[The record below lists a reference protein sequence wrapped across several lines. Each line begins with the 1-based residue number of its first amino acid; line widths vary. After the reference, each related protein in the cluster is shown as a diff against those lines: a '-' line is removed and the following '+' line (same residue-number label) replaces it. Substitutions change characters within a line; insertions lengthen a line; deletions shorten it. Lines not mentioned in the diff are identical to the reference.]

1 MPDLFIYP
9 RRGEPFTRRL
19 TDAPLC
25 LGRGGENDVVL
36 GDQFCSTS
44 HAVIRTEEGRTFV
57 RDQGSKN
64 GTYVNGRRIEGEQ
77 VLRPGDEIV
86 IGSTRI
92 VFDREAT
99 TRVDIID
106 GAPPLTGQN
115 TIIGV
120 KDILRSPSGAP
131 PSRTAG
137 PVTEA
142 RLRQEQ
148 RILKVLNEVSQAL
161 IYHMPLEKLY
171 DHIMD
176 LIASNIPMDRGAL
189 MLRDRRSPELVPHVV
204 RLSDGGPGPDRA
216 IEISRSILNT
226 VLEKNSSVLITDV
239 KTDAQFRDQASV
251 VQSRIHSALCV
262 PLWDNREIVGLVYAD
277 RGATPERF
285 TEDDLRL
292 LTLLANVAAVKI
304 ENARLF
310 EEALE
315 NSRIERE
322 LELATQIQK
331 NFLPRADPAVPGYD
345 VSGRARPCSHI
356 GGDYYDFLQLAEGRW
371 GLVIADVSGS
381 GVSAALLMA
390 SVRAALHAE
399 ARAGVSLPELASR
412 LNVFVHRSSE
422 VSGFISFFYGELES
436 ASGRLRFINAGHNP
450 PLLLR
455 GGGEVETLVGTG
467 LCLGM
472 FPDSIYETREARL
485 RPGDLLCLYTDGIT
499 ESRAPDKSEFSDEGL
514 VRVLRGASGLSAAGI
529 VERIFEMTACFS
541 GSAEPNDDATVV
553 VVKRLPPGG
562 TPS

>member
-9 RRGEPFTRRL
+9 RRGEPYTRRL
-19 TDAPLC
+19 SDAPLC
-25 LGRGGENDVVL
+25 LGRGAENDIVIP
-36 GDQFCSTS
+36 DQFCSTC
-44 HAVIRTEEGRTFV
+44 HAVIRTEGGRSFV

-64 GTYVNGRRIEGEQ
+64 GTYVNGRRVEAELA
-77 VLRPGDEIV
+77 LRPGDEIV

-99 TRVDIID
+99 TRVDIVD
-106 GAPPLTGQN
+106 GVPLVAGQN

-120 KDILRSPSGAP
+120 RDILRSPSGAV
-131 PSRTAG
+131 PSRTSG
-137 PVTEA
+137 PATEA

-176 LIASNIPMDRGAL
+176 LIARNIPMDRGAL
-189 MLRDRRSPELVPHVV
+189 MLKDRRSPELVPHVV
-204 RLSDGGPGPDRA
+204 RLSEGAQEADRA

-226 VLEKNSSVLITDV
+226 VLEKNSAVLITDV
-239 KTDAQFRDQASV
+239 LSDAQFRDQASV

-262 PLWDNREIVGLVYAD
+262 PLWDNRDIVGLVYAD
-277 RGATPERF
+277 RAATPERF

-322 LELATQIQK
+322 LELATQIQR
-331 NFLPRADPAVPGYD
+331 NFLPREDPDVPGYD
-345 VSGRARPCSHI
+345 ISGRARACCHV
-356 GGDYYDFLQLAEGRW
+356 GGDYYDFLRLGEGRW

-399 ARAGVSLPELASR
+399 ARAGGGLPELASR
-412 LNVFVHRSSE
+412 LNEFVHQSSE
-422 VSGFISFFYGELES
+422 ASGFISFFYGELEAS
-436 ASGRLRFINAGHNP
+436 SGRFRFFNAGHNP

-455 GGGEVETLVGTG
+455 RDASVEMLVGTG

-472 FPDSIYETREARL
+472 FAGSVFEAREIRL
-485 RPGDLLCLYTDGIT
+485 EPGDTLCLYTDGIT
-499 ESRAPDKSEFSDEGL
+499 ESRAADKQEFGEEGL
-514 VRVLRGASGLSAAGI
+514 LGILRESGALPAGEI
-529 VERIFEMTACFS
+529 VERIFEATARFS
-541 GSAEPNDDATVV
+541 GCAEPNDDATVV
-553 VVKRLPPGG
+553 LVKRLTAGEKP
-562 TPS
+562 

>member
-9 RRGEPFTRRL
+9 RRGDPYTRRL
-19 TDAPLC
+19 AETPLC
-25 LGRGGENDVVL
+25 LGRGAENDIVL
-36 GDQFCSTS
+36 PDQFCSTA
-44 HAVIRTEEGRTFV
+44 HAVIRTEGGRSFV

-64 GTYVNGRRIEGEQ
+64 GTFVNGRRITEEQ
-77 VLRPGDEIV
+77 ALRPGDEIV

-99 TRVDIID
+99 TRVDIVD
-106 GAPPLTGQN
+106 RAPIFAGQN

-120 KDILRSPSGAP
+120 RDILRSPSGRP
-131 PSRTAG
+131 PTRTAG
-137 PVTEA
+137 ATAEA
-142 RLRQEQ
+142 RLFQEQ

-176 LIASNIPMDRGAL
+176 LIARNIPLDRGAL
-189 MLRDRRSPELVPHVV
+189 MLRDKRSPELVPHVV
-204 RLSDGGPGPDRA
+204 RMSETGPEAGRA

-226 VLEKNSSVLITDV
+226 VLEKNSAVLITDV
-239 KTDAQFRDQASV
+239 LADAQFRDQASV

-262 PLWDNREIVGLVYAD
+262 PLWDNRNIVGLVYAD
-277 RGATPERF
+277 RASIPERF

-310 EEALE
+310 EDALE
-315 NSRIERE
+315 SSRIERE
-322 LELATQIQK
+322 LELACQIQK
-331 NFLPRADPAVPGYD
+331 NFLPREDPAVPGYD
-345 VSGRARPCSHI
+345 ISGRARACSHV
-356 GGDYYDFLQLAEGRW
+356 GGDYYDFLRLGEGRW

-399 ARAGVSLPELASR
+399 ARPGVVLPALAAR
-412 LNVFVHRSSE
+412 LNAFVHRSSE
-422 VSGFISFFYGELES
+422 ISGFISFFYGELEA
-436 ASGRLRFINAGHNP
+436 ASGQFRFFNAGHNP

-455 GGGEVETLVGTG
+455 DGVVVEALAGTG

-472 FPDSIYETREARL
+472 FENSSYEAREVL
-485 RPGDLLCLYTDGIT
+485 LLPGDLLCLYTDGIT
-499 ESRAPDKSEFSDEGL
+499 ESRTADGDEFGEDGL
-514 VRVLRGASGLSAAGI
+514 IGTLRDGAALPAGRAVERVFEAAARFSGL
-529 VERIFEMTACFS
+529 
-541 GSAEPNDDATVV
+541 AEANDDATVV
-553 VVKRLPPGG
+553 LVKRLPEGG
-562 TPS
+562 PS

>member
-9 RRGEPFTRRL
+9 RRGEPYTRRL
-19 TDAPLC
+19 SDAPLC
-25 LGRGGENDVVL
+25 LGRGAENDVVL
-36 GDQFCSTS
+36 PDQFCSTS
-44 HAVIRTEEGRTFV
+44 HAVIRMEGGRSIV

-64 GTYVNGRRIEGEQ
+64 GTYVNGRRVEGEQ
-77 VLRPGDEIV
+77 ALRPGDEIV

-99 TRVDIID
+99 TRVDIVD
-106 GAPPLTGQN
+106 GAPLLAGQN

-120 KDILRSPSGAP
+120 RDILRSPSGAAP
-131 PSRTAG
+131 GRTPG
-137 PVTEA
+137 PATEM

-176 LIASNIPMDRGAL
+176 LIARNIPMDRGAL
-189 MLRDRRSPELVPHVV
+189 MLRDSRSPELIPHVV
-204 RLSDGGPGPDRA
+204 RLSEGGPESDRA

-226 VLEKNSSVLITDV
+226 VLEKNSAVLITDIL
-239 KTDAQFRDQASV
+239 TDAQFRDQASV

-262 PLWDNREIVGLVYAD
+262 PLWNNRDIVGLVYAD
-277 RGATPERF
+277 RAGTPERF

-322 LELATQIQK
+322 LELATQIQR
-331 NFLPRADPAVPGYD
+331 NFLPREDPAVPGYD
-345 VSGRARPCSHI
+345 ISGRARACCHV
-356 GGDYYDFLQLAEGRW
+356 GGDYYDFLQLGEGRW

-399 ARAGVSLPELASR
+399 ARPGVALPELAYR
-412 LNVFVHRSSE
+412 LNAFVHRSSE
-422 VSGFISFFYGELES
+422 VSGFISFFYGELEA
-436 ASGRLRFINAGHNP
+436 ASGRFRFFNAGHNS

-455 GGGEVETLVGTG
+455 SGADVEALDGTG

-472 FPDSIYETREARL
+472 FPASSYEAREVL
-485 RPGDLLCLYTDGIT
+485 LHPGDALCLYTDGIT
-499 ESRAPDKSEFSDEGL
+499 ESRTADKVEFGEEGL
-514 VRVLRGASGLSAAGI
+514 LRVLRESAALSSGGT
-529 VERIFEMTACFS
+529 VERIFEATAHFS
-541 GSAEPNDDATVV
+541 GCAEPSDDATVV
-553 VVKRLPPGG
+553 LVKRLPAGDKP
-562 TPS
+562 